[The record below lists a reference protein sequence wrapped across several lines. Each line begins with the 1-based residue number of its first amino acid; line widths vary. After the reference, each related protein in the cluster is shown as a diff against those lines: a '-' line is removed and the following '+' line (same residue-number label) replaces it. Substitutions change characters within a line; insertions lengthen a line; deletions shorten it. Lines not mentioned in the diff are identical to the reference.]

1 MRYANKG
8 FTLIELTVA
17 LVLLA
22 LLSAV
27 LFGSL
32 GLAGTSVDRG
42 EAKADATSGMRL
54 AYAFLRAN
62 LEEQHPLR
70 MRKINEFPLLFA
82 GERDELRY
90 AAALPPRVA
99 SGGIW
104 FFRLAVLKNDA
115 RSPLVLERSLP
126 DLSALEMPVFREPE
140 RSVLAQDIAS
150 IKISYFGRDP
160 GANDSTAPTW
170 RDRWEDTQRLPVL
183 IRIDIEPKQG
193 APWPSL
199 IVSPREA
206 PEAGCRAWDI
216 ARMRCAAI

>member
-1 MRYANKG
+1 MKRLDG

-22 LLSAV
+22 LMSAV

-54 AYAFLRAN
+54 AHAFLRAN

-70 MRKINEFPLLFA
+70 MRKINEFPLLFS
-82 GERDELRY
+82 GDREELRY

-104 FFRLAVLKNDA
+104 FYRLAVLRDDA
-115 RSPLVLERSLP
+115 RAPLVLERSIP
-126 DLSALEMPVFREPE
+126 DLNSLQAPELREPE
-140 RSVLAQDIAS
+140 RSILAQDIAS
-150 IKISYFGRDP
+150 LKISYFGRDP
-160 GANDSTAPTW
+160 GANEANTPTW
-170 RDRWEDTQRLPVL
+170 RDRWEDTQRLPLL

-193 APWPSL
+193 SPWPPL

-216 ARMRCAAI
+216 GRLRCAAI

>member
-1 MRYANKG
+1 MNRASKG

-90 AAALPPRVA
+90 AAGLPPRVA
-99 SGGIW
+99 SGGLW
-104 FFRLAVLKNDA
+104 FYRVAVLGNVA
-115 RSPLVLERSLP
+115 RPHLVLESSLP
-126 DLSALEMPVFREPE
+126 TPTSL
-140 RSVLAQDIAS
+140 Q
-150 IKISYFGRDP
+150 
-160 GANDSTAPTW
+160 APH
-170 RDRWEDTQRLPVL
+170 V
-183 IRIDIEPKQG
+183 
-193 APWPSL
+193 
-199 IVSPREA
+199 
-206 PEAGCRAWDI
+206 RA
-216 ARMRCAAI
+216 